1 MVTNTDILKL
11 KELYASLD
19 RHKDAGEDVVADI
32 RQEIN
37 SLELQYIKENVF
49 PELLQFLSSRISWL
63 RCSID
68 ASIQFDG
75 DKMLD
80 YSFCKSGSS
89 LFVREKFDCEVA
101 DGNFNINP
109 FLADTI
115 TIRENVAHAP
125 VVRPSD
131 LGTLI
136 DPAFTNS
143 ATVRIESYSEK
154 AFAVYGNTKPFS
166 EVFKDKGGYFNPR
179 LRGGMGWIFSKKR
192 EKEIRELLKSE
203 LREEPLQL
211 PSEIQPQCLVKTES
225 PHATDITTTQKG
237 LKCTPEGFRT
247 YLSSKKNN
255 NGRNFSPS
263 SIGAYCT
270 ATRSNYVR
278 SKVLNYHHSGYIYD
292 LTDPSVISHLYD
304 DIQNDFVNK
313 ETSSVYPQAVRQ
325 YMEFVVDCINP
336 RPDTKCEEHNVVAD
350 TETLE
355 LIKDRA
361 IKGKPSETAWIVI
374 NSIEFDTYKI
384 TEGNSTQK
392 FIEFIRLIGPELV
405 YEMKIPYKGGYLVDT
420 IRNLKYIS
428 ACKKITDDIGS
439 IYWLNTNSNTAEKI
453 RLMKQIGISLGIE
466 VKIETIDGK
475 DQLPNGSTNHSVSL
489 TNESSSRTL
498 YSLNGSTPRNKRKT
512 VLAAVKLYLEEN
524 PRTTWLDIITDF
536 PKEIQG
542 SYGVV
547 ATLESVKYRIK
558 KGFDDDKR
566 YFISPDRVMKTID
579 GVEFVVCHQW
589 GNQFYRFQ
597 EYVKDKFGW
606 IIKEI

>member
-1 MVTNTDILKL
+1 M
-11 KELYASLD
+11 
-19 RHKDAGEDVVADI
+19 
-32 RQEIN
+32 
-37 SLELQYIKENVF
+37 
-49 PELLQFLSSRISWL
+49 
-63 RCSID
+63 
-68 ASIQFDG
+68 
-75 DKMLD
+75 
-80 YSFCKSGSS
+80 
-89 LFVREKFDCEVA
+89 
-101 DGNFNINP
+101 
-109 FLADTI
+109 
-115 TIRENVAHAP
+115 
-125 VVRPSD
+125 
-131 LGTLI
+131 
-136 DPAFTNS
+136 
-143 ATVRIESYSEK
+143 
-154 AFAVYGNTKPFS
+154 
-166 EVFKDKGGYFNPR
+166 
-179 LRGGMGWIFSKKR
+179 
-192 EKEIRELLKSE
+192 
-203 LREEPLQL
+203 
-211 PSEIQPQCLVKTES
+211 
-225 PHATDITTTQKG
+225 
-237 LKCTPEGFRT
+237 
-247 YLSSKKNN
+247 
-255 NGRNFSPS
+255 
-263 SIGAYCT
+263 
-270 ATRSNYVR
+270 
-278 SKVLNYHHSGYIYD
+278 NYHHSGYIYD